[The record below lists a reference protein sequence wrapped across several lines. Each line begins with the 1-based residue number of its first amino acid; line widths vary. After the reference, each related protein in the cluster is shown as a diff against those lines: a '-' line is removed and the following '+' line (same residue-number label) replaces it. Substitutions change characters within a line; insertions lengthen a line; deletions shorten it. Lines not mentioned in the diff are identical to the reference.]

1 MHVDDVCS
9 AIFLL
14 IEGEWKAEKHHV
26 YNVATQV
33 EISLLQLIDAI
44 NTSLQKSDVNFVA
57 LEPKFGPERPGDIKN
72 SVADITRIHSTLGW
86 RPKSIFLQESR
97 D

>member
-1 MHVDDVCS
+1 MYMVKVKGLMERMQRLFLNVEMFMQGITTINGDGIHTRDFVHVDDVCS

-33 EISLLQLIDAI
+33 ENFTASI
-44 NTSLQKSDVNFVA
+44 N
-57 LEPKFGPERPGDIKN
+57 
-72 SVADITRIHSTLGW
+72 
-86 RPKSIFLQESR
+86 
-97 D
+97 